1 MLYDNFLE
9 SEIKNKQTNKLTTVL
24 GDVHVHTQLWN
35 SAAGEVCHAAVGG
48 QVSELHVYDLQTAG
62 SRGHVRVAAQ
72 QYQVVR
78 VVDER
83 TVLVPGVVD
92 LVLRGGIHVAGQ
104 LKVATHLDG
113 FTVLVGVRCD
123 LEGQVVHRCEDAEPK
138 GLKTGNKLTN
148 RTLQTNKE
156 AGVVFFLLG
165 QIIQKMCC
173 FEKI

>member
-1 MLYDNFLE
+1 MIIFPSLKYN
-9 SEIKNKQTNKLTTVL
+9 NKQTNKLTTVL

-35 SAAGEVCHAAVGG
+35 SAAGEVCHTAVGG

-138 GLKTGNKLTN
+138 GLKTGNNLTN
-148 RTLQTNKE
+148 TTLHTNK
-156 AGVVFFLLG
+156 GG
-165 QIIQKMCC
+165 WCC
-173 FEKI
+173 FFFVRTNNTENVLL